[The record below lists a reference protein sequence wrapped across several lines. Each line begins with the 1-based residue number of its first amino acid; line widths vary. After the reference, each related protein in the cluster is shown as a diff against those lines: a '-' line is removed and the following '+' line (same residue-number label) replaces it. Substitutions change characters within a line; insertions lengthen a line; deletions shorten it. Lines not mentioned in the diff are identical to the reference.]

1 MTNPWGVC
9 AQDEAAKA
17 EQCLREGEEALKG
30 TKAKLASKLEGN
42 ADLLNKVKDYDE
54 KSENLLKEQ
63 ARLAEEQARLATQ
76 KRELNN
82 ELRVNATEVEI
93 LVNLKD
99 KQVDAVKKC
108 MQICGVKPLL
118 QATAEGAIRVAI
130 STFKDFEMV
139 STSPHTAPPYPAPPR
154 LALPCPALPRPA
166 SPRAAL
172 PSAPSLTPPR
182 RHDAALRRTRRKSR
196 SSRSARRSSRPAR

>member
-1 MTNPWGVC
+1 M
-9 AQDEAAKA
+9 
-17 EQCLREGEEALKG
+17 KG